1 MAKLLKVEPT
11 KQDINKIDISQ
22 MNNTEEMLD
31 GNIGIRV
38 SNAGIIL
45 FWPFLTRFFE
55 QLSLIN
61 NGAFKDENCRNEAV
75 YLLQYLAYNRIDFSE
90 HQLVINK
97 ILVGM
102 LPSEILLPIS
112 PLSEEAKNMAESLI
126 NGLRSNWDK
135 VKDSSP
141 EAIQETFLQRDGI
154 LIIKEDKMV
163 LTVDKKGVDVLLTSI
178 PWNITLI
185 KLPWMKKPLYVEWV

>member
-1 MAKLLKVEPT
+1 MERE
-11 KQDINKIDISQ
+11 QDGLA
-22 MNNTEEMLD
+22 NNRENQESGDME
-31 GNIGIRV
+31 IRV
-38 SNAGIIL
+38 SNAGIVL
-45 FWPFLTRFFE
+45 FWPFLSRFFE
-55 QLSLIN
+55 KLNLTENDAFIN
-61 NGAFKDENCRNEAV
+61 EQSRNEAR
-75 YLLQYLAYNRIDFSE
+75 YLLQYLTYNRIDFSE

-126 NGLRSNWDK
+126 NGLKSNWDK

-163 LTVDKKGVDVLLTSI
+163 LTVDKKGVDVLLNSI

-185 KLPWMKKPLYVEWV
+185 KLPWMQKPLYAEWV